1 MNDRSPY
8 PLSNLETHLGYWLRR
23 ISNHVS
29 GTFARAL
36 QDRQFTVAEWVA
48 LRQLYDHSDIASA
61 ELATRLGMT
70 RGAISKVLD
79 KLEAKGLIERVTR
92 PEDKRS
98 QRLSLTLQGQ
108 RILPELAELAD
119 HNDQYFF
126 SCLSTAEQ
134 EQLARLMRKISQVH
148 QWNDVPID

>member
-1 MNDRSPY
+1 MKESSSR
-8 PLSNLETHLGYWLRR
+8 PLSDLEAHLGYWLRH

-29 GTFARAL
+29 GSFARAL

-48 LRQLYDHSDIASA
+48 LRQLYDHPAIASA
-61 ELATRLGMT
+61 EVAELLGMT

-98 QRLSLTLQGQ
+98 QRLSLTSEGQ

-119 HNDQYFF
+119 RNDQFF
-126 SCLSTAEQ
+126 FGCLSSAEQ
-134 EQLARLMRKISQVH
+134 KQLLHLLRKLSQSH